1 MADHGNTG
9 DTGHPAMDYEAH
21 EDTYNGFMRFAEVGT
36 VTCLAI
42 VAALAVGGVKHAWLT
57 AIFGTILALIA
68 AAIGIASP
76 KTGWRAPA
84 VPLVLML
91 MALAFMSGGSGVP
104 H

>member
-9 DTGHPAMDYEAH
+9 EAGHPAMDYEAH
-21 EDTYNGFMRFAEVGT
+21 DSTFKGFVLFTEVGT
-36 VTCLAI
+36 VALAAI
-42 VAALAVGGVKHAWLT
+42 MTALAVGGVKHAWLT
-57 AIFGTILALIA
+57 CIFGTLLALVT

-76 KTGWRAPA
+76 RIGWRAPA

-91 MALAFMSGGSGVP
+91 LALVFISGGAA